1 MPDRTR
7 IAVRIAEIAARQF
20 GLITRAQ
27 ALAEGLTE
35 RIIDH
40 KLASGVWL
48 RVYRGVYLIAGT
60 PPSFEQRVLAVC
72 LAVGGAVVASHLTA
86 AVLWGLIE
94 RKRLSIEVTVSM
106 DRRVRGDRYT
116 VHRSRCDLDRVVR
129 TDGIP
134 VTSVA
139 RTLLDL
145 SSCLSR
151 SELEDALDEALRR
164 HLVTV
169 DELRSRIG
177 EPGGQRGRTV
187 LLSLLAERG
196 SGKPRGSVREK
207 HVLAMLRRAGLP
219 EPVRQYEVRR
229 GGRVIA
235 RPDLAYPD
243 QKIAIEYDSFQE
255 HSNPEAY
262 ERDKART
269 FELQL
274 AGWVVPPLTGG
285 DGRRETYVCNA
296 LRRLLWERSHPDVED
311 PNPPPR

>member
-1 MPDRTR
+1 MADRTR
-7 IAVRIAEIAARQF
+7 TAVRIAEVAARQF

-40 KLASGVWL
+40 KLASGAWL

-60 PPSFEQRVLAVC
+60 PASFEQRVLAAC
-72 LAVGGAVVASHLTA
+72 LRVGGDVAASHETA
-86 AVLWGLIE
+86 GVLWGLIE
-94 RKRLSIEVTVSM
+94 RRQPLVEVTVPAGRHPVS
-106 DRRVRGDRYT
+106 DRFA
-116 VHRSRCDLDRVVR
+116 VHRSRCGVERVER

-145 SSCLSR
+145 CSRLGR

-164 HLVTV
+164 NLVTV
-169 DELRSRIG
+169 RELESRIRQ
-177 EPGGQRGRTV
+177 PGGRRRRGD
-187 LLSLLAERG
+187 LASLLAEQG
-196 SGKPRGSVREK
+196 SAKPRGSVREK

-243 QKIAIEYDSFQE
+243 QKIAIEYDSRQE
-255 HSNPEAY
+255 HSSRRAY

-274 AGWVVPPLTGG
+274 AGWVVPPLSGG
-285 DGRRETYVCNA
+285 DFDREQYVCGA
-296 LRRLLWERSHPDVED
+296 LRRLLWERGHPDVVA
-311 PNPPPR
+311 PNPP